1 MGLVSF
7 FRTLFGSTPESDSTV
22 SAEVESEAS
31 PIALLDPP
39 RSLQDLPNRIK
50 ESSSHPQ
57 DPSEPQQ
64 DSYNRRQ
71 RTTQTASAPWWLPRG
86 TATLTSPEQVL
97 SAQTMDRQLYDRC
110 VRTLDDPNV
119 ELPRLSA
126 VVRQVLAMLCGPDS
140 DLRQAAEVAGRDP
153 ALAAEVLRVVNSVA
167 YRGITEIRRLD
178 LAFARVGQ
186 RSMRSLLLTSMTRQV
201 AINVGAAQRT
211 VGEELWRRSLASGI
225 IIGHLAPRY
234 DLPEEE
240 AFLVGL
246 LHDIGMLAILKVVH
260 DFQAGSPNKVSRSL
274 FDYLC
279 QQWHEH
285 IGLRLAESWS
295 LPDPIPEIAGSHHR
309 EPTADDPLKT
319 YRLLVTFADAACAML
334 EYAPYVPYDFFN
346 LPCVRQL
353 GLKDEP
359 QTHELLAP
367 LPEMLKEQM
376 ESV

>member
-7 FRTLFGSTPESDSTV
+7 FRTLFGNTPESDSTV
-22 SAEVESEAS
+22 SNEIEYEAS

-39 RSLQDLPNRIK
+39 RSLHDLPGPIK
-50 ESSSHPQ
+50 KPSRSK
-57 DPSEPQQ
+57 DPSLHQQ
-64 DSYNRRQ
+64 DFDNRQ
-71 RTTQTASAPWWLPRG
+71 STTQTASAPWWRPHG
-86 TATLTSPEQVL
+86 TPTLTPPGQVL

-119 ELPRLSA
+119 ELPRLST
-126 VVRQVLAMLCGPDS
+126 VGRQVLARLCGPNS
-140 DLRQAAEVAGRDP
+140 DLREAAEVAGRDP

-167 YRGITEIRRLD
+167 YRGVTEIRRLD

-186 RSMRSLLLTSMTRQV
+186 RAMRSLLLTSMTRQV

-225 IIGHLAPRY
+225 IMGHLGPRY
-234 DLPEEE
+234 GLSEEE

-260 DFQAGSPNKVSRSL
+260 DFQADRRYKVSRTL

-295 LPDPIPEIAGSHHR
+295 LPDPVPEIAGSHHR
-309 EPTADDPLKT
+309 ESAADDPLKT
-319 YRLLVTFADAACAML
+319 CRLLVTFADVTCAML

-346 LPCVRQL
+346 LPCVQQL
-353 GLKDEP
+353 GLKDEA